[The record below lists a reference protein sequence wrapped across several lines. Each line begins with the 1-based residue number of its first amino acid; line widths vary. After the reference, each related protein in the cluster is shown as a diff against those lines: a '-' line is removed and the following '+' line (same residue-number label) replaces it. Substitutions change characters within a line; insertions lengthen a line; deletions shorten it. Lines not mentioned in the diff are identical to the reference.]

1 VTGPRRRISRRAAG
15 GSNRKPSSPTER
27 PLITPQLKKARVRH
41 VLLRG
46 RHADSIIS
54 RARSFVWARGHRK
67 HVGSL
72 RGRLG
77 YRSDPATMAVAK
89 MIIEVAEEGERDPE
103 RLCAQALK
111 QLSR

>member
-1 VTGPRRRISRRAAG
+1 MPI
-15 GSNRKPSSPTER
+15 
-27 PLITPQLKKARVRH
+27 
-41 VLLRG
+41 
-46 RHADSIIS
+46 
-54 RARSFVWARGHRK
+54 RSFLEHDHSFGPEDIA
-67 HVGSL
+67 SL